1 MSTIFDD
8 VRGRVSIAD
17 AIAFLGLKATETKGD
32 QLRFACPKC
41 GDSDKR
47 TLSDNLQKGLN
58 VLPPIKRETTR
69 LHSSLTSKGYGTVKP
84 HSFSRLSSYPVP
96 PSRRSQGHRSGSGVR
111 RPQTFLLRSQT

>member
-32 QLRFACPKC
+32 QFRFACPKC

-47 TLSDNLQKGLN
+47 TLSDQLAK
-58 VLPPIKRETTR
+58 
-69 LHSSLTSKGYGTVKP
+69 
-84 HSFSRLSSYPVP
+84 RLSMFC
-96 PSRRSQGHRSGSGVR
+96 
-111 RPQTFLLRSQT
+111 RP